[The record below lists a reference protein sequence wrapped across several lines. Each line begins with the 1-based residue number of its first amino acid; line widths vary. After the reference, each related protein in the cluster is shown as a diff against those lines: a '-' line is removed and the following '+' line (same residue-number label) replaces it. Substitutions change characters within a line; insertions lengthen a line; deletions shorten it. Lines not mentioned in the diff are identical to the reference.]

1 MMFYFGVTLGGESL
15 LPRGEES
22 HVKAKWGSRFRTV
35 PTPMSSCPH
44 SLALT
49 HGSSLLTSEA
59 ALLWVGLCPLK
70 WQLLLVML
78 QGGEARILQIVPG
91 VSSDAL
97 EGGCGPEGV
106 SWVPEPQALVLGSHP
121 QALLTCRALEQ
132 SVHTHSF
139 GIFIWAPTS

>member
-1 MMFYFGVTLGGESL
+1 
-15 LPRGEES
+15 
-22 HVKAKWGSRFRTV
+22 
-35 PTPMSSCPH
+35 MSSCPH

-91 VSSDAL
+91 VSSEAL

-106 SWVPEPQALVLGSHP
+106 SWVPEHHDLVLGSP
-121 QALLTCRALEQ
+121 PAGLLTCWAVEQ
-132 SVHTHSF
+132 SAHTHSF
-139 GIFIWAPTS
+139 GIYIWGSLFLGFRP

>member
-1 MMFYFGVTLGGESL
+1 M
-15 LPRGEES
+15 
-22 HVKAKWGSRFRTV
+22 
-35 PTPMSSCPH
+35 
-44 SLALT
+44 
-49 HGSSLLTSEA
+49 
-59 ALLWVGLCPLK
+59 CPLR

-78 QGGEARILQIVPG
+78 QGGQAGILQIVLG
-91 VSSDAL
+91 VSSDAV

-139 GIFIWAPTS
+139 GIFIWVPTS